1 MPAIT
6 SLGISA
12 ASPAIKALSALAGRI
27 GHGIGQALKEIADRV
42 KNRRDIFRLADLDD
56 RMLADIGLNRSDLR
70 DAYAGPLWRDPSEL
84 LARRVVERR
93 SGHRRMESARVSQ
106 SQHQTVL
113 FKARLTLKYPP
124 ANRSGR
130 HLV

>member
-12 ASPAIKALSALAGRI
+12 ASPAIKALTALAGRI
-27 GHGIGQALKEIADRV
+27 GQGLKEFADRV
-42 KNRRDIFRLADLDD
+42 KNRRDAFRLADLDD

-84 LARRVVERR
+84 LARRAVERR
-93 SGHRRMESARVSQ
+93 ARHSRATSTGASA
-106 SQHQTVL
+106 SQHQAVL
-113 FKARLTLKYPP
+113 FRARLTLSYPV
-124 ANRSGR
+124 AHRSGR
-130 HLV
+130 HPV

>member
-6 SLGISA
+6 SLGIST
-12 ASPAIKALSALAGRI
+12 ASPAIKVLAALAGRI
-27 GHGIGQALKEIADRV
+27 GQGLKEFADRV
-42 KNRRDIFRLADLDD
+42 KNRRDAFRLADLDD

-84 LARRVVERR
+84 LARRAVERR
-93 SGHRRMESARVSQ
+93 ARPGLTGVTGVPEM
-106 SQHQTVL
+106 QHQTPL
-113 FKARLTLKYPP
+113 FGAQPMLSYPA